1 MFPSVLKGEMFI
13 WNGSPQSSDFE
24 MKCLSEIFPIWK
36 HLYFK
41 KKKKVTLPTKFNS
54 VLPGGLVPKLFF
66 CGKIAIN
73 QEIILL
79 LSGVQPHLPCWKE
92 LGPEKHFGG
101 EKPDLFIHIFYK
113 EQYCCPPGGGNRAAK
128 TKPGFIWCCNSSGSL
143 HRSLHSCGGYGTCS
157 FSSPKHLK
165 QNPGTK
171 PRPLCP

>member
-1 MFPSVLKGEMFI
+1 MEAPKVLISK
-13 WNGSPQSSDFE
+13 WNVFQKYFQFE
-24 MKCLSEIFPIWK
+24 NISTL
-36 HLYFK
+36 
-41 KKKKVTLPTKFNS
+41 KKKVTLPTKFNS

-73 QEIILL
+73 QEIVLL

-128 TKPGFIWCCNSSGSL
+128 TKPGFIWCCGDLSTPVGGMEPAASPLQNIWNRTLGPNPGPCAPKSPPCSSHSPL
-143 HRSLHSCGGYGTCS
+143 HR
-157 FSSPKHLK
+157 
-165 QNPGTK
+165 
-171 PRPLCP
+171 